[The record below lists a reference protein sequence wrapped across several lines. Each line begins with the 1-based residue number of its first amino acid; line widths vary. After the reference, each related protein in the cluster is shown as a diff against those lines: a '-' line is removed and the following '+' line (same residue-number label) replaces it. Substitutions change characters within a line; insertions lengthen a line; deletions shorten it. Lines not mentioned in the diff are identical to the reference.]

1 MNPVRPKKSLGQHFL
16 TDQNIAHDIVAQLS
30 DGLETVIEVG
40 AGTGVLTQYMVNDL
54 KDKFYVIEI
63 DTESV
68 EYLEQHFPMLG
79 DHLIHDDFLRCDL
92 SRFGQQNMAIIGNFP
107 YNISSQIFFQVLK
120 YKEQVVE
127 VVGMVQK
134 EMAERMAAKEGSKT
148 YGILSVLMQAWYDI
162 DYLFTVHEN
171 VFNPPPKVK
180 SAVIKM
186 RRNAVT
192 DLGCDEKRF
201 VTIVKQAFNQRRKT
215 LRNSLRPMLSPD
227 IIENEVFNK
236 RPEQLS
242 IKEFVDLTN
251 LISSCASHDAP

>member
-1 MNPVRPKKSLGQHFL
+1 MNEVRPKKSLGQHFL
-16 TDQNIAHDIVAQLS
+16 TDQSIAKRIVDQLS
-30 DGLETVIEVG
+30 PDVETVIEVG
-40 AGTGVLTQYMVNDL
+40 AGTGVLTQYMVD
-54 KDKFYVIEI
+54 DIMEKFYVIEI
-63 DTESV
+63 DTESID
-68 EYLEQHFPMLG
+68 YLKVHFPMLG
-79 DHLIHDDFLRCDL
+79 DHLIHGDFLRADL
-92 SRFGQQNMAIIGNFP
+92 NQYGKQNMAIIGNFP

-120 YKEQVVE
+120 HKELVVE

-186 RRNAVT
+186 RRNATT
-192 DLGCDEKRF
+192 DLGCDEKLF
-201 VTIVKQAFNQRRKT
+201 VTIVKQSFNQRRKT
-215 LRNSLRPMLSPD
+215 MRNSLRSLINPE

-242 IKEFVDLTN
+242 VQEFIDLTN
-251 LISSCASHDAP
+251 FIAAHPIS

>member
-1 MNPVRPKKSLGQHFL
+1 MYDVRPKKSLGQHFL
-16 TDQNIAHDIVAQLS
+16 TDQNIAQRIVEQLS
-30 DGLETVIEVG
+30 PDVESVIEVG
-40 AGTGVLTQYMVNDL
+40 AGTGVLTQYLVQDVLN
-54 KDKFYVIEI
+54 KFHVIEI
-63 DTESV
+63 DKESIA
-68 EYLEQHFPMLG
+68 YLEKHFPMLG
-79 DHLIHDDFLRCDL
+79 ERLIEGDFLRTDL
-92 SRFGQQNMAIIGNFP
+92 SQFGQHNMAIIGNFP

-162 DYLFTVHEN
+162 EYLFTVHEN

-180 SAVIKM
+180 SGVIKM

-192 DLGCDEKRF
+192 DLGCDEKLF
-201 VTIVKQAFNQRRKT
+201 VSIVKQAFNQRRKT
-215 LRNSLRPMLSPD
+215 MRNSLRPMLSPE

-242 IKEFVDLTN
+242 VKEFIDLTN
-251 LISSCASHDAP
+251 LISSVHDAQ